1 MHMGIGVCFYN
12 YPVQTDNRTLSN
24 ETQSDDSL
32 LLLSTHHVF
41 VVVTIGATMRLLP
54 RKHVKSGQYR
64 PASKTISEWR
74 FAGGPKVAQD
84 RMMTGSW
91 HAATGHAIDHIQN
104 QTNRNTTSRNKGA
117 QWFSGRVFDSRPR
130 GRGFE
135 PHRRHCVVS
144 LSKNINPS

>member
-12 YPVQTDNRTLSN
+12 YPAQTDNRTLSN
-24 ETQSDDSL
+24 EAQDSL

-64 PASKTISEWR
+64 PASKAISEWR

-91 HAATGHAIDHIQN
+91 HAATGHAIDHLQN
-104 QTNRNTTSRNKGA
+104 QTNRNTTSRNRER
-117 QWFSGRVFDSRPR
+117 SGS
-130 GRGFE
+130 
-135 PHRRHCVVS
+135 VVECLTRDREAAVSS
-144 LSKNINPS
+144 LTDVIALCP